1 MKLLINLA
9 FLLIVLGVQTKAEV
23 NDTEEVTVYKK
34 SEILSRKKRFLIFP
48 EGSSLQLVFCTTYA
62 MVFSIGDIFL
72 YGSTAALAWELPQ
85 DPYSP
90 FNHHADP
97 LHRRVDTKTI
107 YYTDEDGRI
116 IDKKPYHRKPIA
128 NPAFAKRSV
137 DEPDKKGT
145 LEKFKIDRK
154 QMHASENKREYL
166 NGRME
171 KRSVEFHRSSR
182 AALYQKIET
191 MLHGLGVNGKHCVLK
206 TLCLVGKTQDHPQ
219 GMFFQEIMRAVFTL
233 PKNSQGV
240 DKLVEY
246 DAAHSAT
253 ESCDELYPECDEPP
267 LEPDAPRFAYTFL
280 KFVIVPNMNSIL
292 SYFVTFL
299 VLQTV
304 ISENVKDNGNNTVN
318 EFHEENEGSRAL
330 SRRKRFVIFPDG
342 SSLQLVFCCQTAAL
356 IPIGDIFLFGSTV
369 GLAWNLPTD
378 PSIFHTFKDFERPLR
393 RNDVVKTINY
403 LDEDGRLIAKV
414 PYKRRLIVNP
424 AFSKRSVEDK
434 SMSYKEKLK
443 LKIDRKKMHE
453 KHFKL
458 DYLKHHNLDKN
469 SIDFHRRNRVELYGK
484 IEKMLEAMGRDGRQ
498 CVLYKLC
505 EAAQRHTQQGT
516 FVQEFLR
523 AVFTLPK
530 GEEFQRD
537 EHKDY
542 DKAHVETENCSELY
556 PGCENI
562 HESIQL

>member
-1 MKLLINLA
+1 
-9 FLLIVLGVQTKAEV
+9 
-23 NDTEEVTVYKK
+23 
-34 SEILSRKKRFLIFP
+34 
-48 EGSSLQLVFCTTYA
+48 
-62 MVFSIGDIFL
+62 
-72 YGSTAALAWELPQ
+72 
-85 DPYSP
+85 
-90 FNHHADP
+90 
-97 LHRRVDTKTI
+97 
-107 YYTDEDGRI
+107 
-116 IDKKPYHRKPIA
+116 
-128 NPAFAKRSV
+128 
-137 DEPDKKGT
+137 
-145 LEKFKIDRK
+145 
-154 QMHASENKREYL
+154 
-166 NGRME
+166 
-171 KRSVEFHRSSR
+171 
-182 AALYQKIET
+182 
-191 MLHGLGVNGKHCVLK
+191 
-206 TLCLVGKTQDHPQ
+206 
-219 GMFFQEIMRAVFTL
+219 
-233 PKNSQGV
+233 
-240 DKLVEY
+240 
-246 DAAHSAT
+246 
-253 ESCDELYPECDEPP
+253 
-267 LEPDAPRFAYTFL
+267 
-280 KFVIVPNMNSIL
+280 MNSIL

-393 RNDVVKTINY
+393 RSDVVKTINY

-556 PGCENI
+556 PGLFLIQTPVLIPIGDIFLFGDSAGLAWLLPTDPNIFYTLKEYERPLRRSDVVKTINYLDEKGRLIAKVPYERRLKLSPVIAKRSLKDNKKKSKPKLDRRKMHEKHLKKEQLKAHHLDKSSLEFHRSKRVELYQKIEKLLSTMGRDGRQCVLYKLCESAQRASKQGTFLQEFLRAVFTLPKGKEFHHDDHKEYDNAHVETDDCATRYPGCEDM
-562 HESIQL
+562 HESILL